1 MSISEAFNFLI
12 SLTPLFIVSFLFM
25 ASVLNQNVK
34 GLVYLGGIVIVILIT
49 IGLKYA
55 IGATHSSLIDTKS
68 MWGWPGEGGAGFIKQ
83 NSIPDFGS
91 MILSFTMMY
100 ITLPMAYKAAS
111 LNVLLIIIML
121 FFIVSNAV
129 VRVQGKKNDIIGI
142 IIGNLVGAALGVG
155 YFFAFWASNNKNLL
169 FNNGVSSN
177 NVSCDRPSKQT
188 FKCAVYKNG
197 QIVKNL

>member
-55 IGATHSSLIDTKS
+55 IGPTTNFVDTENK
-68 MWGWPGEGGAGFIKQ
+68 WGWRDGFIKQ

-121 FFIVSNAV
+121 FFIVSNAI
-129 VRVQGKKNDIIGI
+129 VRVQEKKNNIIGI

>member
-1 MSISEAFNFLI
+1 MSISEAFKFLI
-12 SLTPLFIVSFLFM
+12 SITPLFIVSFLFM

-55 IGATHSSLIDTKS
+55 IGVTDEIIDTES
-68 MWGWPGEGGAGFIKQ
+68 MWGWGEGFIKT

-129 VRVQGKKNDIIGI
+129 VRVQGEKNDIKGI
-142 IIGNLVGAALGVG
+142 IIGNLIGGALGVA